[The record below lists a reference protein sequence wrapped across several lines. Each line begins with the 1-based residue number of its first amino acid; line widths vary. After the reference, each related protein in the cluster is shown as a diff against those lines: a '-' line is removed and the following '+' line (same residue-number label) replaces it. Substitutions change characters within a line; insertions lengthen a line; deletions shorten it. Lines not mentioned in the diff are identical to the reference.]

1 MNDYLFN
8 EWMILEIRASY
19 TEVQYVHPF
28 HDCVVERIQKP
39 RGVGNLERNS
49 NCIIELIFSYKVR
62 KVLLAYIEQKLV
74 ILIEYRLRQN
84 FCRT

>member
-8 EWMILEIRASY
+8 EWLILEIRASY

-39 RGVGNLERNS
+39 RGVGNLETNLK
-49 NCIIELIFSYKVR
+49 CKFLMEDK
-62 KVLLAYIEQKLV
+62 AKLGCKRRV
-74 ILIEYRLRQN
+74 NR
-84 FCRT
+84 RTNKLG